1 MEFDRIVARNLLLLM
16 ICIVVVLL
24 LSNVIIVLNIV
35 SSMMW
40 HFTIGHTT
48 NKRAHGLQ
56 VKVNE

>member
-35 SSMMW
+35 LSMMW

-48 NKRAHGLQ
+48 NKRARGLQ
-56 VKVNE
+56 VKVN

>member
-24 LSNVIIVLNIV
+24 LIIVLNIV
-35 SSMMW
+35 LSMMW

-48 NKRAHGLQ
+48 NKRARGLQ
-56 VKVNE
+56 VKVN